1 MPARNRNRYR
11 SLTRAR
17 NLEEFGD
24 RLWPVTK
31 PALSLLVMGESQ
43 KGMRCGITSGTRM
56 KPGADGAWL
65 LLYGLYGWGYV
76 NPWSELLKIKIKN
89 LLA

>member
-1 MPARNRNRYR
+1 MYTRSRSRSRSRSRDLFLSKHNDPSGAR
-11 SLTRAR
+11 T
-17 NLEEFGD
+17 
-24 RLWPVTK
+24 PVYLAVICVSTFIALST

-65 LLYGLYGWGYV
+65 LLYGWGYV
-76 NPWSELLKIKIKN
+76 NP
-89 LLA
+89 